1 MICHIDYVIYYIS
14 YVFTLIMII
23 DISYFIFEFSP
34 AYIRNVMTYCCKSLI
49 ENIIKHLPRLI
60 IPTLYRWYESYSQ
73 LNDLPMFE
81 HAYDLQSKKENVS
94 NQKQ

>member
-1 MICHIDYVIYYIS
+1 
-14 YVFTLIMII
+14 MII

-34 AYIRNVMTYCCKSLI
+34 AYIRHVMTHCCKSLI

-60 IPTLYRWYESYSQ
+60 IDSGFPTLYRWYESYSQ
-73 LNDLPMFE
+73 LNDLPMFK